1 MENRKIYEDITQ
13 RTNGDIYIGVV
24 GPVRTGKSTLLS
36 ALWRHWY
43 CPGLKTSTVGTGHGM
58 SCPKAVPDGL
68 S

>member
-1 MENRKIYEDITQ
+1 MRRGGMAVENRKIYEDITQ

-24 GPVRTGKSTLLS
+24 G
-36 ALWRHWY
+36 
-43 CPGLKTSTVGTGHGM
+43 TGHGM